1 MSSQKKLVQEVGGT
15 LNLSIVTIFHRAKQW
30 PN

>member
-15 LNLSIVTIFHRAKQW
+15 LDLNCDYLPPRKAMA
-30 PN
+30 